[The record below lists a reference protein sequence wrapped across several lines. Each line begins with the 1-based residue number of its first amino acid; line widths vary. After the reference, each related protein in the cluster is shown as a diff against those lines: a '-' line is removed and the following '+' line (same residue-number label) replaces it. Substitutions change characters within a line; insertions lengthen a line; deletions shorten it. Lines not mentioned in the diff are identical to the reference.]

1 MVRGLVSLCK
11 TDQRQ
16 RCVPNTWRTRAG
28 RKTNTLAVF
37 GPGGEFTVHKNT
49 VTPPRLRVDTNVRED
64 GAGCLALRKAG
75 TQGQGAGMRAAKSD
89 LTFPATPNKQ
99 SQPSAETSK
108 KSLESFETNNRPRS
122 LK

>member
-1 MVRGLVSLCK
+1 MSV
-11 TDQRQ
+11 
-16 RCVPNTWRTRAG
+16 
-28 RKTNTLAVF
+28 VF
-37 GPGGEFTVHKNT
+37 GPRGEFTVHKNT
-49 VTPPRLRVDTNVRED
+49 VTLLRVRVDTNVRMD

-108 KSLESFETNNRPRS
+108 KSLESFETNNRPCS